1 MVAAGPDRDLPDG
14 APAER
19 ARERPRRE
27 HVRGRAVAR
36 VLVLAEAVRHAV
48 DAQRA
53 RVDGARVHAPE
64 RAPRPERLDQGR
76 LVAVVDVAQ
85 AQAPVL
91 PRPPRVERAVA
102 RDGGRVR
109 KAARD
114 LRADDA
120 GEAAPDEPRRLERP
134 HVPVAQPPKAAAAP
148 RVDVAVAR
156 EDRRVLAA
164 AADARHGEAQQAL
177 DELRRRVAAVRVV
190 VDRAHGVDDARRVR
204 ERDERGVE
212 PAARREAPEARHRHE
227 LVARGHA
234 ERGPQRVDGAARLLA
249 ELVDDGARELAPGH
263 LRRVPAE
270 ALDPEQPRRHVGD
283 GRLRVV
289 VAERAAGVARRRA
302 RVGRR
307 RLGRRRGELAD
318 LALDVLQGRQRRA
331 IPELGAEKIA
341 PLLAQVLER
350 APRRLGAREEVRQ
363 PRPARARAVDGA
375 QGPVER
381 RREAARRRVL
391 LPQRL
396 AARFEKVERREA
408 GVDDPIRLVARAW

>member
-1 MVAAGPDRDLPDG
+1 MVSAGPDRELPDG

-120 GEAAPDEPRRLERP
+120 GEAAPDAGSQTFVKL
-134 HVPVAQPPKAAAAP
+134 
-148 RVDVAVAR
+148 AR
-156 EDRRVLAA
+156 S
-164 AADARHGEAQQAL
+164 
-177 DELRRRVAAVRVV
+177 
-190 VDRAHGVDDARRVR
+190 
-204 ERDERGVE
+204 
-212 PAARREAPEARHRHE
+212 
-227 LVARGHA
+227 
-234 ERGPQRVDGAARLLA
+234 
-249 ELVDDGARELAPGH
+249 
-263 LRRVPAE
+263 
-270 ALDPEQPRRHVGD
+270 
-283 GRLRVV
+283 
-289 VAERAAGVARRRA
+289 
-302 RVGRR
+302 
-307 RLGRRRGELAD
+307 RLGR
-318 LALDVLQGRQRRA
+318 ALR
-331 IPELGAEKIA
+331 P
-341 PLLAQVLER
+341 
-350 APRRLGAREEVRQ
+350 PRCR
-363 PRPARARAVDGA
+363 
-375 QGPVER
+375 
-381 RREAARRRVL
+381 
-391 LPQRL
+391 
-396 AARFEKVERREA
+396 K
-408 GVDDPIRLVARAW
+408 